1 MPLQAA
7 NRVGLDF
14 GYRSGAWRNTLTV
27 LHAQKQDR
35 LASSE
40 TFVTPAFTKVDL
52 NVTYTRPYMNAQ
64 LTWFA
69 QVKNLLNQDIRLATS
84 VLKET
89 VPQAMRGFICGVRA
103 NF

>member
-1 MPLQAA
+1 
-7 NRVGLDF
+7 
-14 GYRSGAWRNTLTV
+14 

-35 LASSE
+35 LAASE
-40 TFVTPAFTKVDL
+40 NYATPAFTKVDV
-52 NVTYTRPYMNAQ
+52 NVTYTHEYLNAQ

-84 VLKET
+84 VLKES
-89 VPQAMRGFICGVRA
+89 VPQPKRGFIFGVRA